1 MRAVVQRVLEAELK
15 VNGSTVSKIGKGLV
29 VFLGISEEDT
39 NKHIPWLANKISGL
53 RIFDDSEDKLNLSVK
68 DIDGEIL
75 VVSNFTLYGNCV
87 KGFRPSFIKAM
98 RPEMANLLYEEFLF
112 EINNHY
118 PNKIKR
124 GIFGAD
130 MKISQINDGPIT
142 IFIDTKDIEK

>member
-15 VNGSTVSKIGKGLV
+15 VDGNVISKIGRGLV
-29 VFLGISEEDT
+29 VFLGVSEEDT
-39 NKHIPWLANKISGL
+39 NKYIPWLTNKISGL
-53 RIFDDSEDKLNLSVK
+53 RIFDDPDDKLNLSVK

-75 VVSNFTLYGNCV
+75 VVSNFTLYGNVV

-98 RPEMANLLYEEFLF
+98 RPEMANLIYEEFLY
-112 EINNHY
+112 EMDLHY
-118 PNKIKR
+118 PGKVKR